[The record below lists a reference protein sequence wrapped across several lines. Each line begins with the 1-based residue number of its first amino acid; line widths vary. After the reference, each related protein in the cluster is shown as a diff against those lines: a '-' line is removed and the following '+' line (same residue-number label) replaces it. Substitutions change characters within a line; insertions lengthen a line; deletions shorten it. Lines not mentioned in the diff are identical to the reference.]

1 MKVLKAKQ
9 VGEEVNVSVQQVY
22 KLVSLERFYKPIKL
36 DEWGSGWLVSEIYA
50 WLQSRIDRRDE
61 EVANV

>member
-36 DEWGSGWLVSEIYA
+36 DE
-50 WLQSRIDRRDE
+50 
-61 EVANV
+61 